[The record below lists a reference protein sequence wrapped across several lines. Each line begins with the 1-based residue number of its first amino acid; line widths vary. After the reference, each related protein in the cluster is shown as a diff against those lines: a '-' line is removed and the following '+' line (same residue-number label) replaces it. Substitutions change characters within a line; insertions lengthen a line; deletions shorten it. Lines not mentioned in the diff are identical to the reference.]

1 MFRSRLLGVI
11 LAGGLALQLGAQEVI
26 VRTAP
31 PRAIVETRGARP
43 SRDHVWISGYHNWNG
58 NAYAWAPGRW
68 EVPPQPHQRWVAHQ
82 WVRRNGGYV
91 MVEGHWR

>member
-58 NAYAWAPGRW
+58 TAYAWAPGRW
-68 EVPPQPHQRWVAHQ
+68 EVPPRPGQRWEAHR
-82 WVRRNGGYV
+82 WVKRNGGYV
-91 MVEGHWR
+91 MVEGRWR

>member
-1 MFRSRLLGVI
+1 MFRIRLLGVI

-31 PRAIVETRGARP
+31 PRAIVETRGVRP

-58 NAYAWAPGRW
+58 TAYAWSPGRW
-68 EVPPQPHQRWVAHQ
+68 EVPPHPHQRWVAHQ